1 MLNTFAG
8 IFVILHGLVHLW
20 YVVLSYQVVEFQ
32 PDMGWTGKS
41 WFFSAFLQE
50 SSVRQLAGI
59 LFIIAALLFI
69 ISGIGIITNAG
80 WLSSVIL
87 ISSIFSSIIL
97 ILFWDGS
104 MAMIVQKGIIG
115 VIINLVLIAI
125 YAL

>member
-20 YVVLSYQVVEFQ
+20 YVVLSYQIVEYQ

-41 WFFSAFLQE
+41 WFFSAFLQD
-50 SSVRQLAGI
+50 SSVRSLAGI

-69 ISGIGIITNAG
+69 ISGIGILSNAG

-87 ISSIFSSIIL
+87 IASVFSSIIL